1 MARNQSD
8 TVTASEAMDAWR
20 ENYQNMSEAEL
31 AALTHEGRWFRN
43 RNASAF
49 VRVVEAPAE
58 SGPEAERAVICENM
72 DGMKGDYQLDHFRS
86 FITDGTLEPIP
97 EDVIENAETI
107 ALDVAAHELG
117 ELDTLNRDSRYG
129 VVSHTETL
137 ADASNAVQFANSRR
151 SEAESDG

>member
-58 SGPEAERAVICENM
+58 SGSEADRAVVFESMNGETA
-72 DGMKGDYQLDHFRS
+72 DHRLDHVRS
-86 FITDGTLEPIP
+86 HITNGTLEPIP
-97 EDVIENAETI
+97 EAVIENAETI
-107 ALDVAAHELG
+107 ALDVAAYELG

-137 ADASNAVQFANSRR
+137 ADASNAVQFAKSRR